1 MSRRLA
7 PALSL
12 VAVLAIGCAVKRSR
26 VVLLRDDGGTVGQVE
41 VSNRFGAV
49 DLVEARST
57 TLVPSNGPPGPVTVL
72 GDEEVTRRFGSTLD
86 FLPAPPHRFTVYFEF
101 DSDVL
106 TDESRRLIPT
116 ILTTVKDRGAR
127 EVTIVGHTDSMGD
140 KPDNFALGLKRAATV
155 RDLLLAAGLDKSLV
169 DVTSLGESDPL
180 VPTANGKA
188 EPQNRR
194 VEIVVYPRQQ

>member
-1 MSRRLA
+1 MAS
-7 PALSL
+7 
-12 VAVLAIGCAVKRSR
+12 K
-26 VVLLRDDGGTVGQVE
+26 LLNQGL
-41 VSNRFGAV
+41 GAAKAAKQ
-49 DLVEARST
+49 DEFYTQYIDIQKEVEA
-57 TLVPSNGPPGPVTVL
+57 
-72 GDEEVTRRFGSTLD
+72 
-86 FLPAPPHRFTVYFEF
+86 YFEF